1 MQSQGKSAEETHTQR
16 SKSQHKEQTTRGLD
30 LLGEIHLAKLRNQI
44 QIKEPILMGIVVV
57 PRPTKAIKS
66 ANSSTNKLHNSL
78 GRPH

>member
-1 MQSQGKSAEETHTQR
+1 MQSQGKSAEETQTQ
-16 SKSQHKEQTTRGLD
+16 RGLD
-30 LLGEIHLAKLRNQI
+30 LPGEIHLAKLRNQI

-66 ANSSTNKLHNSL
+66 ANSSTKQLQYSL

>member
-1 MQSQGKSAEETHTQR
+1 MQSQGESAEETQTQ
-16 SKSQHKEQTTRGLD
+16 SSTSQHEGQTTRGVD

-66 ANSSTNKLHNSL
+66 ANSSTKQLQ
-78 GRPH
+78 